1 MELMGASNLIPNTS
15 LYRKSKAQRAW
26 FSLKGRRD
34 GVGGCCDAPFNSQV
48 TEEFLNLSFAHCLWM
63 PYVMENDV
71 ALDPVD
77 VGLLG

>member
-1 MELMGASNLIPNTS
+1 
-15 LYRKSKAQRAW
+15 
-26 FSLKGRRD
+26 
-34 GVGGCCDAPFNSQV
+34 VGGGGHVSFDSQM